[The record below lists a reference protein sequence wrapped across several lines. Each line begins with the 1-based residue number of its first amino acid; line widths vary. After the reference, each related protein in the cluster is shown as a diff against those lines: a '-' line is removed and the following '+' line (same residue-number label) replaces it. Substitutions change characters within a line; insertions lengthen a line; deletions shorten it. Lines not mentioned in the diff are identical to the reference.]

1 MGRKVLISFI
11 GTGPVDNKNNSG
23 KRVYKTA
30 RYRFEEKEIE
40 TFFRFHCT
48 WGVFKYR
55 YILFIWYYEVH
66 VGRSLFKICD
76 PK

>member
-40 TFFRFHCT
+40 TSF
-48 WGVFKYR
+48 GAE
-55 YILFIWYYEVH
+55 I
-66 VGRSLFKICD
+66 GRASCRERV
-76 PK
+76 

>member
-40 TFFRFHCT
+40 TSFVSIALGEFLNIDTF
-48 WGVFKYR
+48 Y
-55 YILFIWYYEVH
+55 LF
-66 VGRSLFKICD
+66 GTMKSM
-76 PK
+76 

>member
-40 TFFRFHCT
+40 TSFVSIALGEFLNIDTF
-48 WGVFKYR
+48 
-55 YILFIWYYEVH
+55 
-66 VGRSLFKICD
+66 
-76 PK
+76 